1 MKLIETIER
10 CEKLVLDE
18 IECYN
23 FEIEWYQKNIGDTE
37 TNKIRIQKWIEER
50 NELLEMMENLG
61 VIANEVGLEPIPL
74 EDREPQQT
82 DLDEE
87 DCCWWW
93 DDNRECYERL
103 CGDMGGIASIRKF
116 GEMWCYPH
124 HYTHWLPH
132 WAIKQPLE
140 KNETN

>member
-10 CEKLVLDE
+10 CKKLVLDE

-61 VIANEVGLEPIPL
+61 VIANGDGLEPIPL
-74 EDREPQQT
+74 EDGEPQQT

-93 DDNRECYERL
+93 EEGNQSYQRF
-103 CGDMGGIASIRKF
+103 CGDAGGIASLKAYNKRSWKN
-116 GEMWCYPH
+116 YS
-124 HYTHWLPH
+124 HWLPH
-132 WAIKQPLE
+132 WAIKEPQE
-140 KNETN
+140 KLNETN